1 MLNFDNY
8 EVLSFDCYGTL
19 IDWETGILAALKPLF
34 SKNNIII
41 SGDRILELYA
51 QFEPEI
57 QNGDFFNYKYVLNK
71 LMERFSAELGFALK
85 KNQSKTLVNSLQ
97 NWPTFPDTVAVL
109 KKLKQKYKLA
119 IISNIDDDLFQQ
131 SNYFL
136 QVKFDWIITAEQ
148 VKSYKPVMN
157 NFNQAIKRIGVPKK
171 KILHIA
177 QSIFHDISPAKKAG
191 LSTVWVNRRKNKK
204 GFGATR
210 EAYAQPD
217 LEVGDLTKL
226 VELIGI

>member
-1 MLNFDNY
+1 MNFEY
-8 EVLSFDCYGTL
+8 FEVLSFDCYGTL
-19 IDWETGILAALKPLF
+19 IDWETGIISALKPLF
-34 SKNNIII
+34 SKNNIILKN
-41 SGDRILELYA
+41 DRILEIYA

-57 QNGDFFNYKYVLNK
+57 QKGNFHNYKYVLTK
-71 LMERFSAELGFALK
+71 LMECFSEELGFDLE
-85 KNQSKTLVNSLQ
+85 KNKSKTLVNSLQ
-97 NWPTFPDTVAVL
+97 NWPPFPDAVTVL

-119 IISNIDDDLFQQ
+119 IISNIDDDLFQR
-131 SNYFL
+131 SNYLL

-148 VKSYKPVMN
+148 VKSYKPSMN
-157 NFNQAIKRIGVPKK
+157 NFEQAINRIAVPKE

-177 QSIFHDISPAKKAG
+177 QSIYHDIVPAKKAG
-191 LSTVWVNRRKNKK
+191 LSTVWVNRRKNKI

-217 LEVGDLTKL
+217 LEVGNLIKL